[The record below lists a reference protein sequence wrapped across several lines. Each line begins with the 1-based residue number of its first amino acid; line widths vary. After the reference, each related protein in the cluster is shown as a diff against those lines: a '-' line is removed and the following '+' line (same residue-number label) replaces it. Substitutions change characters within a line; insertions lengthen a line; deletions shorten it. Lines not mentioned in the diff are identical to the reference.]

1 MLPHSLMLL
10 KAFKQFSFWIFY
22 VTVRGVALCIIITL
36 QRFSSAQIC
45 WTIQPVLLLC
55 KVVVCKSGKVFFG
68 AVCNLVIPPLKSGP
82 LEVNKP
88 SIDRLLPWPQNRNG
102 DFQSRRLIIREKR
115 AAMCTDWTLNNVHW
129 TRFVKHS
136 DDCETLRNSFRGHTL
151 KMETF
156 NLPQRQSIG
165 RRFENLKSGGDTN
178 THIHSI
184 PIAPKHIYNQPSPQL
199 PIIPTKICF
208 GQVLLQSNTFPL

>member
-1 MLPHSLMLL
+1 MAGAPYKNRVVNQNSLMLPYSLMLL

-115 AAMCTDWTLNNVHW
+115 AAMCTNWTLNNVHW

-136 DDCETLRNSFRGHTL
+136 DDSETPFVATL
-151 KMETF
+151 WKWR
-156 NLPQRQSIG
+156 LLI
-165 RRFENLKSGGDTN
+165 
-178 THIHSI
+178 
-184 PIAPKHIYNQPSPQL
+184 SPND
-199 PIIPTKICF
+199 KA
-208 GQVLLQSNTFPL
+208 

>member
-1 MLPHSLMLL
+1 MWLPVTDLLKNLIHPLWRAAPYKNRVVNQNSLMLPHSLMLL

-88 SIDRLLPWPQNRNG
+88 SIDQLLLWPHRRNE
-102 DFQSRRLIIREKR
+102 DFQSRPNIWSSKLLLLYRLFEAEIISNAQR
-115 AAMCTDWTLNNVHW
+115 AML
-129 TRFVKHS
+129 
-136 DDCETLRNSFRGHTL
+136 
-151 KMETF
+151 
-156 NLPQRQSIG
+156 
-165 RRFENLKSGGDTN
+165 
-178 THIHSI
+178 
-184 PIAPKHIYNQPSPQL
+184 
-199 PIIPTKICF
+199 
-208 GQVLLQSNTFPL
+208 